1 MDADL
6 RDLAGLDRVIHQPA
20 RLLILALLSEAEC
33 ADFLYLLRQT
43 GLTKGNLG
51 AHLTRLEEAG
61 YVAID
66 KGYRGKVPQT
76 MCRLTKAGRAALGRY
91 RAQMQHALEL
101 LPQ

>member
-1 MDADL
+1 MQGDL
-6 RDLAGLDRVIHQPA
+6 RDLIGVDRVVHEPA

-51 AHLTRLEEAG
+51 AHLTRLEDAG

-66 KGYRGKVPQT
+66 KGYHGKVPQT
-76 MCRLTKAGRAALGRY
+76 MCRMTQVGRAALHRY